1 MAYSYLYYRAPKVYT
16 DSDLPPFKTET
27 QSVKEGL
34 ITEGTRWN
42 VGIEEPNGKVTAV
55 YGHYD
60 GYPQW
65 VGKILKSSYSNS
77 SKVITI
83 EAIGDKT
90 NTIRSPSSKYYNAQA
105 MLLDQGFNPKNEVIN
120 TGIVGANK
128 EHLDKL
134 KYFDNFEKDLKLMT
148 RLKSDTSI
156 FPKKIV
162 DFFGYDNETLFAF
175 KLNQYNVPVQWLDYK
190 WHYFLVMNILF
201 LKEQN

>member
-1 MAYSYLYYRAPKVYT
+1 MSKLKLKSLLKESYKNFGEKLPTLDDYMKNHEKKLEMGRVYT

-77 SKVITI
+77 SKVKLLIKLGKHGISTL
-83 EAIGDKT
+83 DKSMKGGKDHSFDNPKKGET
-90 NTIRSPSSKYYNAQA
+90 VFYGRDRGEKHNMTSKYKSVDEFGEDFQKSSGAEY
-105 MLLDQGFNPKNEVIN
+105 GYVWSVKNKKW
-120 TGIVGANK
+120 TMFDYRGQKK
-128 EHLDKL
+128 EL
-134 KYFDNFEKDLKLMT
+134 
-148 RLKSDTSI
+148 
-156 FPKKIV
+156 
-162 DFFGYDNETLFAF
+162 
-175 KLNQYNVPVQWLDYK
+175 
-190 WHYFLVMNILF
+190 
-201 LKEQN
+201 